1 MLQDN
6 LSPLAID
13 LTIPLERQI
22 QEAVLGRV
30 AAGWVKSPGALSPS
44 KTKQQ
49 MGFKILDRVLLDRV
63 LLPSNAHLVSW
74 SPRSHS

>member
-22 QEAVLGRV
+22 QEAVLVEGGRR
-30 AAGWVKSPGALSPS
+30 
-44 KTKQQ
+44 
-49 MGFKILDRVLLDRV
+49 MGKK
-63 LLPSNAHLVSW
+63 
-74 SPRSHS
+74 PRSSQSIQN

>member
-49 MGFKILDRVLLDRV
+49 MGF
-63 LLPSNAHLVSW
+63 
-74 SPRSHS
+74 